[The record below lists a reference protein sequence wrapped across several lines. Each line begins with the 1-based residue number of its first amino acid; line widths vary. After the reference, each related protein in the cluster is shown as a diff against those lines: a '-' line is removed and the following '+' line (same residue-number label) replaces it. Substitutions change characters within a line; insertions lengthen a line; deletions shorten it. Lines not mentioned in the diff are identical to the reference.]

1 MVSFHPTSVGAI
13 RKPITITMK
22 RKSEEKWTT
31 YDLGVAAALLCS
43 GYELSSIDRTN
54 PRRSLFVF
62 RHSAKIDETANAYI
76 ADRLKL
82 KARSF
87 FDQLKA
93 LKNRLYG
100 E

>member
-1 MVSFHPTSVGAI
+1 MKQ
-13 RKPITITMK
+13 KP
-22 RKSEEKWTT
+22 EDKWTS

-43 GYELSSIDRTN
+43 GYELLSVDHTN
-54 PRRSLFVF
+54 PRRALFVF

-76 ADRLKL
+76 ADRLEL